1 MVPKPPAKGAAIKNF
16 LIGGVSGM
24 IATTFVQP
32 IDIVKVRIQILA
44 GENPGQKF
52 GPFAVARTVAAE
64 GGFKAFYAGYDSA
77 LARQAFYTTSRF
89 GVFLNL
95 SEYLKAKNGG
105 ANLPIYQKM
114 LCSLAAG
121 GIGSFIGCPA
131 DLILIRM

>member
-1 MVPKPPAKGAAIKNF
+1 
-16 LIGGVSGM
+16 M

-52 GPFAVARTVAAE
+52 GPVSVARTVAAQ

-95 SEYLKAKNGG
+95 SEHLKAKNGG
-105 ANLPIYQKM
+105 ANLPLYQKM

>member
-1 MVPKPPAKGAAIKNF
+1 LLRQRKFKNQSIGLGNF
-16 LIGGVSGM
+16 LPILFT
-24 IATTFVQP
+24 ITF
-32 IDIVKVRIQILA
+32 A
-44 GENPGQKF
+44 NPLYR
-52 GPFAVARTVAAE
+52 P
-64 GGFKAFYAGYDSA
+64 YSYDSA

-95 SEYLKAKNGG
+95 SEHLKAKNGG